1 LTHTM
6 IGAGARD
13 VGRQVKGGRKR
24 IRKPAFEL
32 DMDHDGKPLLPD
44 IMDTKLEEKK
54 AIVRA
59 FLTSH
64 YCKSVVAT
72 SKNLLNSWIQGYVW
86 GRTRL
91 LCHGVP

>member
-1 LTHTM
+1 
-6 IGAGARD
+6 
-13 VGRQVKGGRKR
+13 
-24 IRKPAFEL
+24 
-32 DMDHDGKPLLPD
+32 MDDDGKPLLLD
-44 IMDTKLEEKK
+44 ITDTKLEEKK

-64 YCKSVVAT
+64 YHKSVVTT
-72 SKNLLNSWIQGYVW
+72 SENLLNSWIQGYVQ